1 MTSDFSSNAQAVNN
15 MKWQVGSIG
24 GRELQCSFYSIHT
37 PDQIRRAFF
46 WIEFF
51 FF

>member
-24 GRELQCSFYSIHT
+24 
-37 PDQIRRAFF
+37 DQIRRAFF

-51 FF
+51 FFK